1 MAPTWIRWAFRSHLN
16 RDFDRFQ
23 LGFLIPHTKAGT
35 NGRYLAGLLIRNGLV
50 KSEGLAT
57 PSFFLSL
64 VYYMMAR
71 KFYKLKT
78 AKLSNPCRD

>member
-1 MAPTWIRWAFRSHLN
+1 MATTWIRCAFRSHLN
-16 RDFDRFQ
+16 RDFDDIQ
-23 LGFLIPHTKAGT
+23 VGFLIPHTKAGT

-57 PSFFLSL
+57 PSFFFTP
-64 VYYMMAR
+64 VYCMMAR

-78 AKLSNPCRD
+78 AKLSNPWRD

>member
-1 MAPTWIRWAFRSHLN
+1 MAPTWIRYAYRGHLYP
-16 RDFDRFQ
+16 DFHAIW

-57 PSFFLSL
+57 PSFFPPSL
-64 VYYMMAR
+64 LYDGMDVLQTENS
-71 KFYKLKT
+71 KVK
-78 AKLSNPCRD
+78 

>member
-1 MAPTWIRWAFRSHLN
+1 MAPTWIRYAYRSHLYA
-16 RDFDRFQ
+16 DFDATY

-57 PSFFLSL
+57 PSFFPPSL
-64 VYYMMAR
+64 LYDGMDVLQTENS
-71 KFYKLKT
+71 KVK
-78 AKLSNPCRD
+78 

>member
-1 MAPTWIRWAFRSHLN
+1 MAPTWIRYAYRSHLYA
-16 RDFDRFQ
+16 DFDAIW

-57 PSFFLSL
+57 PSFFSPQFI
-64 VYYMMAR
+64 V
-71 KFYKLKT
+71 
-78 AKLSNPCRD
+78 

>member
-1 MAPTWIRWAFRSHLN
+1 MAPTWIRYAYRSHLYSVL
-16 RDFDRFQ
+16 DPHQ

-35 NGRYLAGLLIRNGLV
+35 NGRYLAGLLVRNGLV

-57 PSFFLSL
+57 PSFFSP
-64 VYYMMAR
+64 VYCMMAR